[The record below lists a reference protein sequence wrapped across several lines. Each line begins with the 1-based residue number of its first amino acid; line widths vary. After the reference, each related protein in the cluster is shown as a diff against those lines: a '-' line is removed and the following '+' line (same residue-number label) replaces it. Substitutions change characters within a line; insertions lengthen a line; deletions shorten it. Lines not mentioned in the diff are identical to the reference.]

1 MHPYQGEACQT
12 RDESY
17 LPTLSPPA
25 TKHGSFYP
33 RLGLMNIPSQG
44 DQYRRLHP
52 ERSLL
57 DRPTEHGIYS
67 LNLKQQLLDK
77 MTEKQT
83 KAKEAEALSEPDTSS
98 GLSSRLNRVKIT
110 GDSDD
115 LLNGNVSA
123 KSDGNGNKP
132 LEKTI
137 VLKDKPKPSTRSS
150 EVTL

>member
-1 MHPYQGEACQT
+1 M
-12 RDESY
+12 
-17 LPTLSPPA
+17 
-25 TKHGSFYP
+25 
-33 RLGLMNIPSQG
+33 
-44 DQYRRLHP
+44 
-52 ERSLL
+52 

-115 LLNGNVSA
+115 LLNGNVST